1 MLDHGRMID
10 ERVWKELIQSV
21 DLNGDGEISFAEFQK
36 MMEQLMGK
44 VESGGVAAGPKEGDK
59 HSARSGDLP

>member
-1 MLDHGRMID
+1 MMLDHGRMID

-36 MMEQLMGK
+36 MMEQLIGK
-44 VESGGVAAGPKEGDK
+44 VEPPKEGG
-59 HSARSGDLP
+59 AASGPSGGDQLPE

>member
-1 MLDHGRMID
+1 MMLDHGRMID

-36 MMEQLMGK
+36 MMEQLIGK
-44 VESGGVAAGPKEGDK
+44 VDPTTGKDGGAASGP
-59 HSARSGDLP
+59 SGDQLPE

>member
-1 MLDHGRMID
+1 MMLDHGRMID

-36 MMEQLMGK
+36 MMEQLIGK
-44 VESGGVAAGPKEGDK
+44 VEPAGKDGGIAAGP
-59 HSARSGDLP
+59 SGGELPE

>member
-21 DLNGDGEISFAEFQK
+21 DLNGDGEISFTEFQK
-36 MMEQLMGK
+36 MMKQIITN
-44 VESGGVAAGPKEGDK
+44 VTGPAKDEKETGPML
-59 HSARSGDLP
+59 SARSGELPE